1 MAMPTRM
8 KFRDIH
14 MNGNIKMPQVFC
26 NGKKITMGHL
36 ANGVIGMVALGITI
50 IHPTQAD
57 IIPGTI
63 PIVVGP
69 TTEVMNGMA

>member
-1 MAMPTRM
+1 
-8 KFRDIH
+8 

-36 ANGVIGMVALGITI
+36 VNGVIGMVALGITI

-63 PIVVGP
+63 PIVV
-69 TTEVMNGMA
+69 